1 MNIVLMQGRPT
12 DDPRMKNSKRT
23 GKVFCTFRLAVDG
36 PYRGPDAPK
45 ETDFFNI
52 VAFGNTAQAL
62 LKHLAKGA
70 YISIRGELK
79 NRSWIDNIGNKR
91 TENVIVVRE
100 YNIHE
105 WLKKSKQF
113 ESLADSNGDLLIP
126 REITDSL
133 FKQIDARDEDIPD
146 FNERDIDDLFQV

>member
-105 WLKKSKQF
+105 WLKKSKQL

-146 FNERDIDDLFQV
+146 FNERDIDDLF

>member
-91 TENVIVVRE
+91 TETVIVVRE

-146 FNERDIDDLFQV
+146 FNERDIDDLF

>member
-1 MNIVLMQGRPT
+1 
-12 DDPRMKNSKRT
+12 MKNSKRT

-146 FNERDIDDLFQV
+146 FNERDIDDLF

>member
-1 MNIVLMQGRPT
+1 MNIVIMQGRPT
-12 DDPRMKNSKRT
+12 DDPQMKKSKRT

-36 PYRGPDAPK
+36 PYRGPNTPK
-45 ETDFFNI
+45 ETDFFNV
-52 VAFGNTAQAL
+52 VAFNNTAQAL

-70 YISIRGELK
+70 YITIRGELK
-79 NRSWIDNIGNKR
+79 NRSWMDNIGNKR

-105 WLKKSKQF
+105 WMKKSKQF

-146 FNERDIDDLFQV
+146 FNERDIDDLF

>member
-91 TENVIVVRE
+91 TEIVIVVRE

-146 FNERDIDDLFQV
+146 FNERDIDDLF

>member
-146 FNERDIDDLFQV
+146 FNERDIDDLF

>member
-91 TENVIVVRE
+91 TESVIVVRE

-146 FNERDIDDLFQV
+146 FNERDIDDLF